1 METVGNRDIPTVAE
15 WKQHLAGPDTICGS
29 LYQLMDDLATLIP
42 TAGTATTFTTSAL
55 TFPGNITTTANVTF
69 TLGSTEAFTL
79 NCTDIS
85 APLVMTNTVS
95 TAGKTGCR
103 ALFHTITTAKLGGW
117 ANALKGYFECGSG
130 GDITGLASGICAEFK
145 MPNASISGTMC
156 VLEIELVDQANSA
169 YGSGGSFI
177 RAEVSGT
184 KTAFNQNGYLLDLQG
199 LSDTANGLFDA
210 TNVDDPDFTHA
221 LRIRIG
227 TTDFFIGL
235 STNVSF
241 NA

>member
-156 VLEIELVDQANSA
+156 VLELELVDQASSG

-184 KTAFNQNGYLLDLQG
+184 MTGFRANAHLMEFVGLGTA
-199 LSDTANGLFDA
+199 SSA
-210 TNVDDPDFTHA
+210 TNIFHTTGEVSGTHG
-221 LRIRIG
+221 LRIKIDG
-227 TTDFFIGL
+227 VDYDIL
-235 STNVSF
+235 LKASSY
-241 NA
+241 A